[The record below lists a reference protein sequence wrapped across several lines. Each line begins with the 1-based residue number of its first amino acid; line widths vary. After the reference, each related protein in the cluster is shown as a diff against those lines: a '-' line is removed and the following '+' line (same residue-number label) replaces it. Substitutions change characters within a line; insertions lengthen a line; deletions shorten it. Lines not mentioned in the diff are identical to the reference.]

1 MRRRKATV
9 ELFEQLRREYEEG
22 VGTIAGVAR
31 QFGVHRRLVREA
43 LGSAV
48 PHVREGKTRTRP
60 RTGPVAAVID
70 AILAADRRA
79 PRKQRHTAHRIWVR
93 LQKEV
98 PDCQIGESTV
108 RQYVREAKRRLGLRT
123 RPEVCVPQQY
133 AWGEEAQVDWYEAVA
148 ELDGERQ
155 TVQVFALRSMASGAA
170 YHRAYL
176 RATQQAFLEAHE
188 LAFRHLGGVLRR
200 VRYDNLAAAVKKI
213 LRGFRRE
220 ETARFVAF
228 RSHWGFEATFCT
240 PGEGHEKGGVEGE
253 VGTFR
258 RNHWVPV
265 PQVRDLDALNTLLLA
280 GCRDDEGRTVAG
292 RAQTVGA
299 ALRIERDHLRALP
312 AEDFDLAEVSFGRVD
327 GLGCVRVRTNAYS
340 APLPPGT
347 TVQVKVLAATV
358 ELWHQGRCVAWH
370 PRSYGR
376 HQEVLDLAH
385 YLDVLEHKPGAL
397 AGSKPLAQWRRAGRW
412 PPSYDRLWA
421 ALVERQGRQA
431 GTKAMVEVVQLGRT
445 HGEPALRGAIEAALT
460 LGCHD
465 AAAVRQL
472 LVTRELAHQRPAALG
487 AVEVGTLAQY
497 DRPLPEV
504 SPYDQLLAARTMTG
518 TTATTAVPGGRP

>member
-9 ELFEQLRREYEEG
+9 ELFEHIRREYEFG
-22 VGTIAGVAR
+22 IGTVAGVAR
-31 QFGVHRRLVREA
+31 KFGVHRRLVREA

-48 PHVREGKTRTRP
+48 PPTREPQARPRP
-60 RTGPVAAVID
+60 RTGPVAAFID
-70 AILAADRRA
+70 GLLEADRRA

-93 LQKEV
+93 LPQEL
-98 PDCQIGESTV
+98 PGCQIAESTV

-123 RPEVCVPQQY
+123 GPEVCVPQQY
-133 AWGEEAQVDWYEAVA
+133 AWGQEAQVDWYEAVA
-148 ELDGERQ
+148 DLDGERQ

-170 YHRAYL
+170 FHRAYP

-188 LAFRHLGGVLRR
+188 LAFHYLGGVFRQ
-200 VRYDNLAAAVKKI
+200 VRYDNLSAAVKKI

-265 PQVRDLDALNTLLLA
+265 PQAPDLDALNAYLLA
-280 GCRDDEGRTVAG
+280 GCREDEARTITGRT
-292 RAQTVGA
+292 QTVGA
-299 ALRIERDHLRALP
+299 ALHVERDHLLPLP
-312 AEDFDLAEVSFGRVD
+312 AEGVDLAEVSFARVD
-327 GLGCVRVRTNAYS
+327 GSGCVRARTNAYS
-340 APLPPGT
+340 VPLSPGT

-358 ELWHQGRCVAWH
+358 ELWHQGRCLARH

-376 HQEVLDLAH
+376 HQEVLDLEH
-385 YLDVLEHKPGAL
+385 YLDVLAHKPGAL
-397 AGSKPLAQWRRAGRW
+397 AGSKPLDQWRRAGRW
-412 PPSYDRLWA
+412 PASYDRFWA
-421 ALVERQGRQA
+421 GLIERQGRPA
-431 GTKAMVEVVQLGRT
+431 GTKAMVEVLQLGRA
-445 HGEPALRGAIEAALT
+445 HGPGPLREAVEAALA

-465 AAAVRQL
+465 PAAVHHL
-472 LVTRELAHQRPAALG
+472 LATRTLTHQRPATLDAL
-487 AVEVGTLAQY
+487 EVGALAAY

-504 SPYDQLLAARTMTG
+504 APYDQLLSATVVPLATVAGGAA
-518 TTATTAVPGGRP
+518 